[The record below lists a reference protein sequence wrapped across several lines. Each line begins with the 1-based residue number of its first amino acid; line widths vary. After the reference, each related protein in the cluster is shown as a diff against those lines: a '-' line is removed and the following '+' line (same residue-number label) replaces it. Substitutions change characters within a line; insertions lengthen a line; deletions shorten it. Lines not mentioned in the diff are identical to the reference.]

1 MLAPVAPVLHVTV
14 PLQLL
19 AVNVALSVPQT
30 SVLFAA
36 MLGVV
41 GLTPV
46 LITIGSELVLLP
58 HALLHVAV

>member
-1 MLAPVAPVLHVTV
+1 MLHVTV

-30 SVLFAA
+30 SVLLAV

-58 HALLHVAV
+58 HALLQVAV